1 MSSFKVF
8 ISASSW
14 FLASFPYRDH
24 RALALSSKSRFSE
37 ESPRERLTFGT
48 SFPDWLFIPSP
59 STTGRFTET
68 HTDTRYVPVPEF
80 YSCCVCAG
88 IWGHA
93 TSSPSSRRAISTS
106 RKKKREIAN
115 LLSGPFSKSL
125 SISGLALL
133 SITIAILMCVRAGT
147 EKQNDRLI
155 LIPSHIPGRARQEA
169 RTCHYGKFHQQSSGN
184 RPAYLQPSSFNL
196 EA

>member
-1 MSSFKVF
+1 MWSFKVV

-24 RALALSSKSRFSE
+24 RALALSSKS
-37 ESPRERLTFGT
+37 PRERLGFGT

-68 HTDTRYVPVPEF
+68 HTDPRYVPVPEF
-80 YSCCVCAG
+80 CSCCVCAG
-88 IWGHA
+88 IWGYA
-93 TSSPSSRRAISTS
+93 TSSSPSSCRAISTS
-106 RKKKREIAN
+106 RKKEREIAD

-133 SITIAILMCVRAGT
+133 SITIAILMCVRAG
-147 EKQNDRLI
+147 
-155 LIPSHIPGRARQEA
+155 P
-169 RTCHYGKFHQQSSGN
+169 
-184 RPAYLQPSSFNL
+184 
-196 EA
+196 

>member
-37 ESPRERLTFGT
+37 ESPRERLAFGT

-106 RKKKREIAN
+106 RRKRERSQTYYQV
-115 LLSGPFSKSL
+115 LFLSHCQSRDL
-125 SISGLALL
+125 H
-133 SITIAILMCVRAGT
+133 CC
-147 EKQNDRLI
+147 
-155 LIPSHIPGRARQEA
+155 PSRSQ
-169 RTCHYGKFHQQSSGN
+169 Y
-184 RPAYLQPSSFNL
+184 
-196 EA
+196 